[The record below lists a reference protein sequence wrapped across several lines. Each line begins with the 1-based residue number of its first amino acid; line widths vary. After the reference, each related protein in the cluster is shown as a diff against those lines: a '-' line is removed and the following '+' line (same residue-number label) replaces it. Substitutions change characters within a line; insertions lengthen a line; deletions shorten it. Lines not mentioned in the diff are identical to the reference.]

1 MFRQHLLAQTLRM
14 IQECKSGSFQLESP
28 ATISLKKMSSPI
40 SLQDYFEQIRVIDNQ
55 KRLMQLSYSLE
66 HRKL

>member
-1 MFRQHLLAQTLRM
+1 M

-28 ATISLKKMSSPI
+28 VNLSVKKLSSPV
-40 SLQDYFEQIRVIDNQ
+40 SLQDYFESYIRVIDNQ

>member
-1 MFRQHLLAQTLRM
+1 MQ
-14 IQECKSGSFQLESP
+14 SP
-28 ATISLKKMSSPI
+28 VNLSVKKMNSPI
-40 SLQDYFEQIRVIDNQ
+40 SLKDYFENYIRVIDNQ